1 MASIR
6 TCTFLA
12 ALLGPL
18 AAGALAQTHSWKT
31 LRVGGAGFVSGLVAS
46 RTVPNLIYARTDV
59 GGAYRWNETAD
70 SWESITD
77 WSIDPGD
84 QGVSSIA
91 LDPRNPNR
99 VYMVTGISYFNGG
112 RTAFLRS
119 DDRGETFEKVD
130 VTTLFKV
137 NGNGTGRHLGER
149 LAVDPNL
156 STRLIAGGGNSL
168 NGAFLTGDRGSTWTP
183 ITTLDRDGM
192 VSFVAFDS
200 GSSAAGSPT
209 RIAYV
214 GFARTGDRNLFRTD
228 DAGATWTP
236 ITNLDTLA
244 PQRGFVSEDGT
255 LHVTF
260 ATSADLGRAGSGSV
274 WKRTRAGVATSITP
288 ASRTIGYSGIHAL
301 PGDARQLIVSTINH
315 YGTPQCWEGRACG
328 WGSAAWGDVIFTS
341 RDGGATWQNQTNGIS
356 NNKTVKLGL
365 QPDGPLWIKE
375 GNGNMHWTGSVV
387 FDPFRPERAFVTSGN
402 GVFASNSL
410 SGTTPTTWYFTSKG
424 IEEMVT
430 NRMLVLPG
438 GAIVTTIWDY
448 TGFRNP
454 APDVYAPRMLGVSGG
469 RNIALAM
476 ARRKPQFLA
485 RFGSSDTGSIA
496 ISRDTGHTWSLVE
509 RPVKVAGGDV
519 TLNADATAM
528 IWSRDSVVYRST
540 DLGATWSRVT
550 WPGHA
555 NPEIHGDPIDPKL
568 LYAYHASTGRV
579 YASIDAGA
587 TFSLRD
593 TLHAGASGNGIEPTF
608 DRVGEFWIP
617 TNGGQS
623 ADGWKRRLIR
633 ARINPATGAVS
644 VVRNI
649 DEATSGLQS
658 VSIVGL
664 GKAAPGRPHP
674 SVFVWG
680 RVAGVTGIY
689 RSDDTGT
696 SWIRVNDDRHQYGG
710 PGNGQFVTGDPYVHG
725 RVYMGTFGRGVVYG
739 DIKPSVAVGDRPIPA
754 RVRTRATLQR
764 RDEGWTLHVADP
776 GPVRIWRLLPDG
788 SRQELSRCDG
798 PCEASLG
805 DLGAGRGWIEVRTG
819 LGREVLPYVSLDR

>member
-1 MASIR
+1 MATIR
-6 TCTFLA
+6 TSTLLVAF
-12 ALLGPL
+12 LGPL
-18 AAGALAQTHSWKT
+18 AAGAFAQTHTWKT
-31 LRVGGAGFVSGLVAS
+31 LKVGGAGFVSGLAAS

-59 GGAYRWNETAD
+59 GGAYRWNETTD

-99 VYMVTGISYFNGG
+99 VYMVTGISYFNSG

-119 DDRGETFEKVD
+119 DDRGATFEKID
-130 VTTLFKV
+130 VTALFKV
-137 NGNGTGRHLGER
+137 NGNGAGRHLGER

-156 STRLIAGGGNSL
+156 STRLIAGSGNSL
-168 NGAFLTGDRGSTWTP
+168 NGAFLSGDRGSTWAP
-183 ITTLDRDGM
+183 LTTLDRDGM
-192 VSFVAFDS
+192 VSFVVFDS
-200 GSSAAGSPT
+200 GSSSAGAAT
-209 RIAYV
+209 KIAYV
-214 GFARTGDRNLFRTD
+214 GFARTGARNLFRTD

-236 ITNLDTLA
+236 ITNMDTLA
-244 PQRGFVSEDGT
+244 PQRGLVSEDGT
-255 LHVTF
+255 LHVTY
-260 ATSADLGRAGSGSV
+260 ATTADLGQARSGSV
-274 WKRTRAGVATSITP
+274 WKRTRAGVATDITP
-288 ASRTIGYSGIHAL
+288 GSRTVGYSGIHAQ
-301 PGDARQLIVSTINH
+301 PGNARRLIVSTINN
-315 YGTPQCWEGRACG
+315 YGTPQCWEGRTCG
-328 WGSAAWGDVIFTS
+328 WGSAAWGDVVYTTT
-341 RDGGATWQNQTNGIS
+341 DGGATWQNQVNGIS
-356 NNKTVKLGL
+356 NTKKVKLAT
-365 QPDGPLWIKE
+365 QPDGPVWIKE

-387 FDPFRPERAFVTSGN
+387 FDPFRPGRAFLTSGN
-402 GVFASNSL
+402 GVFASDSL
-410 SGTTPTTWYFTSKG
+410 DGAASTTWFFASKG

-448 TGFRNP
+448 VGFRNP

-469 RNIALAM
+469 RNIALTM

-496 ISRDTGHTWSLVE
+496 ISRDTGHTWSLVP
-509 RPVKVAGGDV
+509 RPVKIAGGDV
-519 TLNADATAM
+519 TFNADASALL
-528 IWSRDSVVYRST
+528 WSRDSQVHRST
-540 DLGATWSRVT
+540 DLGATWTRVT
-550 WPGHA
+550 WPGHS

-568 LYAYHASTGRV
+568 MYSYHASTGRV
-579 YASIDAGA
+579 YASLDAGA
-587 TFSLRD
+587 TFALRD
-593 TLHAGASGNGIEPTF
+593 TLYAGASGNGVEPTF

-623 ADGWKRRLIR
+623 ADAWKRRLVR

-649 DEATSGLQS
+649 DEATSGLQN

-664 GKAAPGRPHP
+664 GKAAPGRSHP
-674 SVFVWG
+674 SLFVWG
-680 RVAGVTGIY
+680 RVAGVTGIF

-696 SWIRVNDDRHQYGG
+696 TWIRANDDLHQYGG

-739 DIKPSVAVGDRPIPA
+739 DPKPSVSVGERAIPA
-754 RVRTRATLQR
+754 LASTRSILQR
-764 RDEGWTLHVADP
+764 QADGWVLEVRDP
-776 GPVRIWRLLPDG
+776 GPVRISRLLPDG

-798 PCEASLG
+798 PCEARLG
-805 DLGAGRGWIEVRTG
+805 PLGSGKGWIEVRSAVG
-819 LGREVLPYVSLDR
+819 REILPFVDLGR